1 MRERARD
8 EEATPLN
15 DRRFNYG
22 KGARRVNRDNVQA
35 KMSWELEF
43 CKLYDR
49 VMKRR
54 RLEPQGSPRE
64 IAFPESYRLSTPPRD
79 AVRDALRLAAISEN
93 GRDAIRLSLA
103 ARGDTQGLWR
113 LALYC
118 LEPRN
123 LDEILPLL
131 RNIGLR
137 VIDQTHFAV
146 VLNGRTLF
154 IRDFRV
160 TSKFAETVWSSAVE
174 SSLAAAMDALL
185 CGKVEDDILNG
196 LILRTSLEWRQVDL
210 LRAYCNY
217 YLQIS
222 DRFDQRR
229 IHGALLTNF
238 HSARLLY
245 RYFEARFKPDAMLGE
260 PSEREIETLP
270 AIRQELIDALDEVD
284 DLAED
289 RILRDIFNL
298 IDSTWR
304 SNFFL
309 SRKGA
314 TQCISLKI
322 GSLGVINM
330 PNPRPFAE
338 IYVHARFMEGVHLRG
353 AKVARGGLRWSERPD
368 DFRTEILEL
377 MSTQMVKN
385 AVIVPQGAKGGFVLR
400 SSAPGTRGSMEKG
413 REAYGVFIRGLL
425 DLTDNPRGAGVERPA
440 ELLCYDD
447 PDPYLVVAADK
458 GTSGFSDYANEI
470 AADYQFWLG
479 DAFATGGSHG
489 FHHKKLG
496 ITARGAW
503 ICVKRHF
510 REIGHDIDEHVLS
523 VIGVGGM
530 EGDVFGNGMLLSNNI
545 RLLGAFDAEYIFIDP
560 NPDRE
565 VSFKERRRLF
575 EKLGST
581 WADYD
586 RALISAGG
594 GVYER
599 SAKDIFLSPE
609 VWQWLGARSTSLD
622 GEALVRLL
630 LAAPVDLL
638 WMGGIGS
645 YVKASTETNEA
656 VADHFNDAARVDAT
670 QIRAKVVGEG
680 ANLGFTQKARIEYAL
695 NGGRLNTDA
704 IDNSAGVDL
713 SDHEVNLKILM
724 SLRANGGSG
733 REERNLLLRE
743 LADEVC
749 AQVLD
754 NNYHQ
759 SLCLSLERER
769 CLSDLTPFLE
779 AADHLENAG
788 LLDRVV
794 ESFPSRKEMLA
805 RGDKGLTRPELAI
818 LVAKGKLA
826 LKRALLETRGVLEQ
840 DWAQILGANYFPGR
854 VRAHYGA
861 GLKEH
866 LLGREIA
873 GAVICNKIIDQ
884 AGIGFLAGAESLDP
898 ARVAEA
904 VGLYIAFDQILQGDR
919 WRDAVRA
926 LDGKMTPER
935 QYQLLLQLEE
945 ALAFLC
951 RWAWEHGRRLR
962 PDPPSMERWREEL
975 TGYQT
980 YLKASPEFTVLSS
993 AAPDAARLLFL
1004 NRLRDFP
1011 VLVDLSRS
1019 TQQNL
1024 GEVAE
1029 AYEDVFRALGLRQLA
1044 SLLSEVKPRDVWER
1058 RLQGSLDDEL
1068 RSAAARF
1075 VRVEANSKFREFSGF
1090 IHAYGLETRLAK
1102 IQALRSELIE
1112 ADPVTLVPFA
1122 ALISEVHSFVDAC
1135 AAAYSAAQR

>member
-1 MRERARD
+1 MI
-8 EEATPLN
+8 
-15 DRRFNYG
+15 
-22 KGARRVNRDNVQA
+22 
-35 KMSWELEF
+35 WEQEF
-43 CKLYDR
+43 RKLYDR
-49 VMKRR
+49 FTKRR
-54 RLEPQGSPRE
+54 RLELQGSPRE
-64 IAFPESYRLSTPPRD
+64 IDFPESYRLSTAPRD
-79 AVRDALRLAAISEN
+79 AVRDALSLAEIFAN
-93 GRDAIRLSLA
+93 GRDALRLSLA
-103 ARGDTQGLWR
+103 TRGEAHGLWR

-118 LEPRN
+118 SQPRN

-131 RNIGLR
+131 GNTGLR

-146 VLNGRTLF
+146 VLEGRTLF

-160 TSKFAETVWSSAVE
+160 TSKFAETKWSPAVE

-185 CGKVEDDILNG
+185 SGKVEDDILNG
-196 LILRTSLEWRQVDL
+196 LILRTRLEWRQVDL

-217 YLQIS
+217 YLQLS

-238 HSARLLY
+238 QSAGLLY
-245 RYFEARFKPDAMLGE
+245 RYFEARFKPDAKLGG

-284 DLAED
+284 DVAED

-309 SRKGA
+309 SQRDA
-314 TQCISLKI
+314 TPCISLKI

-330 PNPRPFAE
+330 PSPRPFAE

-353 AKVARGGLRWSERPD
+353 AKVARGGVRWSERPD

-385 AVIVPQGAKGGFVLR
+385 VVIVPQGAKGGFVLKA
-400 SSAPGTRGSMEKG
+400 STPGFRGSAEKG
-413 REAYGVFIRGLL
+413 REAYGVFMRGLL
-425 DLTDNPRGAGVERPA
+425 DLTDNPRGAGAERPA
-440 ELLCYDD
+440 ALLCYDD
-447 PDPYLVVAADK
+447 PDPYLVVAADR
-458 GTSGFSDYANEI
+458 GTASFSDYANEI
-470 AADYQFWLG
+470 AAEYGFWLG

-503 ICVKRHF
+503 ICVQRHF
-510 REIGHDIDEHVLS
+510 REIGYDVDEHILS

-545 RLLGAFDAEYIFIDP
+545 RLLGAFNAEYIFIDP
-560 NPDRE
+560 NPDRQ
-565 VSFKERRRLF
+565 VSFMERRRLF
-575 EKLGST
+575 EKPGST
-581 WADYD
+581 WEDYD
-586 RALISAGG
+586 RALISPGG
-594 GVYER
+594 GVYQR

-609 VWQWLGARSTSLD
+609 AVQWLGARSTSLD
-622 GEALVRLL
+622 GDAVIRLM
-630 LAAPVDLL
+630 LAAPADLL

-645 YVKASTETNEA
+645 YVKASTETNES
-656 VADHFNDAARVDAT
+656 VADHLNDAARVDAT
-670 QIRAKVVGEG
+670 VLRAKVVGEG

-695 NGGRLNTDA
+695 NGGRINTDA

-724 SLRANGGSG
+724 SSPANGAEVGSS

-769 CLSDLTPFLE
+769 CRSDLGPFLE

-794 ESFPSRKEMLA
+794 EVFPSRKEMLA
-805 RGDKGLTRPELAI
+805 RGDQGLTRPELAI

-826 LKRALLETRGVLEQ
+826 LKRALLEAQDVLDE
-840 DWAQILGANYFPGR
+840 DWAQALGADYFPA
-854 VRAHYGA
+854 RARARYGSA
-861 GLKEH
+861 LKEH

-884 AGIGFLAGAESLDP
+884 AGIGFLAAAGALDP

-904 VGLYIAFDQILQGDR
+904 VGLYIAFDQILQGHR

-935 QYQLLLQLEE
+935 QYELLLQLEE
-945 ALAFLC
+945 VLAFLC

-962 PDPPSMERWREEL
+962 PDPLSIERWREEL
-975 TGYQT
+975 TRYQN
-980 YLKASPEFTVLSS
+980 YLKASPEFTVLAS

-1011 VLVDLSRS
+1011 VLVDLSR
-1019 TQQNL
+1019 TIQQNL

-1029 AYEDVFRALGLRQLA
+1029 AYEDFLRALGLRQLA
-1044 SLLSEVKPRDVWER
+1044 TLLSELKPRDVWEH

-1075 VRVEANSKFREFSGF
+1075 VRVELNSMFRDFPAF
-1090 IHAYGLETRLAK
+1090 IHGLGLETRLAK

-1135 AAAYSAAQR
+1135 AAASGAAQR

>member
-1 MRERARD
+1 
-8 EEATPLN
+8 
-15 DRRFNYG
+15 
-22 KGARRVNRDNVQA
+22 
-35 KMSWELEF
+35 MSWELEF
-43 CKLYDR
+43 RKLFDR
-49 VMKRR
+49 FVSRR
-54 RLEPQGSPRE
+54 RLELQVTPRE
-64 IAFPESYRLSTPPRD
+64 IDFPESYRLSTAPCD
-79 AVRDALRLAAISEN
+79 AVRDALNLATVSAN
-93 GRDAIRLSLA
+93 GRDALRLSLA
-103 ARGDTQGLWR
+103 TRGAKHGLWR
-113 LALYC
+113 LALYG
-118 LEPRN
+118 LQPRN
-123 LDEILPLL
+123 LDELLPLL

-146 VLNGRTLF
+146 ILNGQTLF

-160 TSKFAETVWSSAVE
+160 TPKFAETEWSSAIE

-185 CGKVEDDILNG
+185 RGEIEDDILNG
-196 LILRTSLEWRQVDL
+196 SILRTPLQWRQVDL

-238 HSARLLY
+238 RSAGLLY
-245 RYFEARFKPDAMLGE
+245 KYFEARFKPDDRLGG
-260 PSEREIETLP
+260 PSEREIGIFP

-309 SRKGA
+309 SQSGA
-314 TQCISLKI
+314 TRCISLKI

-338 IYVHARFMEGVHLRG
+338 IYVHARSMEGVHLRG
-353 AKVARGGLRWSERPD
+353 AKVARGGVRWSERPD

-385 AVIVPQGAKGGFVLR
+385 AVIVPQGAKGGFVLK
-400 SSAPGTRGSMEKG
+400 SAFAGVHGSAAAG
-413 REAYGVFIRGLL
+413 REAYGIFIRGLL
-425 DLTDNPRGAGVERPA
+425 DLTDNPGGAGPERSLQ
-440 ELLCYDD
+440 LLCYDD

-458 GTSGFSDYANEI
+458 GTANFSDDANEI
-470 AADYQFWLG
+470 AADYGFWLG
-479 DAFATGGSHG
+479 DAFATGGSNG

-510 REIGHDIDEHVLS
+510 REIAYDIDEQLVS

-545 RLLGAFDAEYIFIDP
+545 RLLGAFSADYIFIDP
-560 NPDRE
+560 NPDRQ
-565 VSFKERRRLF
+565 VSFMERRRLF
-575 EKLGST
+575 DTPGST
-581 WADYD
+581 WADYNP
-586 RALISAGG
+586 ALLSAGG
-594 GVYER
+594 AVYHR
-599 SAKDIFLSPE
+599 SVKDIVLSPE
-609 VWQWLGARSTSLD
+609 AQHWLGARSAILD
-622 GEALVRLL
+622 GDAVIRLM
-630 LAAPVDLL
+630 LAAPADLL
-638 WMGGIGS
+638 WLGGIGS
-645 YVKASTETNEA
+645 YVKASTETDES
-656 VADHFNDAARVDAT
+656 VADHFNDAARVDAPE
-670 QIRAKVVGEG
+670 IRAKVVGEG

-695 NGGRLNTDA
+695 RGGRINTDA
-704 IDNSAGVDL
+704 IDNSGGVDL

-724 SLRANGGSG
+724 SARGNGGETRSG
-733 REERNLLLRE
+733 REERNRLLRD

-769 CLSDLTPFLE
+769 CRKDLAPFLE

-788 LLDRVV
+788 LLDHVV
-794 ESFPSRKEMLA
+794 EAFPSRKEILA
-805 RGDKGLTRPELAI
+805 RGEQGLTRPELAV
-818 LVAKGKLA
+818 LMAKGKLA
-826 LKRALLETRGVLEQ
+826 LKRALLEAPGVLDE
-840 DWAQILGANYFPGR
+840 DWAQAIGATYFPE
-854 VRAHYGA
+854 RARARYGSA
-861 GLKEH
+861 LKEH

-884 AGIGFLAGAESLDP
+884 AGVSFLAAAESIDA
-898 ARVAEA
+898 ARVSEA
-904 VGLYIAFDQILQGDR
+904 VGLYLAFDQILQGDR

-935 QYQLLLQLEE
+935 QYELLLQLEE
-945 ALAFLC
+945 ALASLC

-962 PDPPSMERWREEL
+962 PDPLSMERWREEL
-975 TGYQT
+975 TRYQNH
-980 YLKASPEFTVLSS
+980 LGASPEFTVLTS

-1011 VLVDLSRS
+1011 VLVDLSR
-1019 TQQNL
+1019 TLQQEL
-1024 GEVAE
+1024 AQVADL
-1029 AYEDVFRALGLRQLA
+1029 YEDFLRALGLRQLA
-1044 SLLSEVKPRDVWER
+1044 SLLSEIKPRDIWER
-1058 RLQGSLDDEL
+1058 RLQRSLDDQL
-1068 RSAAARF
+1068 RSATARF
-1075 VRVEANSKFREFSGF
+1075 VRAELTSKSSDFSSF
-1090 IHAYGLETRLAK
+1090 IQRHGLETRLAK
-1102 IQALRSELIE
+1102 IQVLRSELIE
-1112 ADPVTLVPFA
+1112 AAPVTLVPFA
-1122 ALISEVHSFVDAC
+1122 ALTSEIHSFVDAC
-1135 AAAYSAAQR
+1135 VAACAAVQR

>member
-1 MRERARD
+1 
-8 EEATPLN
+8 
-15 DRRFNYG
+15 
-22 KGARRVNRDNVQA
+22 
-35 KMSWELEF
+35 MSWELDF
-43 CKLYDR
+43 RKLYDR
-49 VMKRR
+49 FMKRR
-54 RLEPQGSPRE
+54 RFEPQGFPRE
-64 IAFPESYRLSTPPRD
+64 VDFPESYRLSTAPSD
-79 AVRDALRLAAISEN
+79 AVRDALSLAAIFAN
-93 GRDAIRLSLA
+93 GSDAIRLSLA
-103 ARGDTQGLWR
+103 TRGETHGLWR

-118 LEPRN
+118 VQPRN

-160 TSKFAETVWSSAVE
+160 TSKFAETEWSPAVE

-196 LILRTSLEWRQVDL
+196 LVLRISLEWRQVDL

-217 YLQIS
+217 YLQMS

-245 RYFEARFKPDAMLGE
+245 RYFEARFKPDDKLGG

-309 SRKGA
+309 PPRGA
-314 TQCISLKI
+314 TPCISLKI

-338 IYVHARFMEGVHLRG
+338 IYVHAQFMEGVHLRG
-353 AKVARGGLRWSERPD
+353 AKVARGGVRWSERPD

-385 AVIVPQGAKGGFVLR
+385 AVIVPQGAKGGFVLKA
-400 SSAPGTRGSMEKG
+400 SAPGFRGAVEKG

-425 DLTDNPRGAGVERPA
+425 DLTDNPRAAGAEHSA

-458 GTSGFSDYANEI
+458 GTANFSDYANEI
-470 AADYQFWLG
+470 AAEYGFWLG
-479 DAFATGGSHG
+479 DAFATGGSNG

-545 RLLGAFDAEYIFIDP
+545 RLLGAFDAEYIFVDP
-560 NPDRE
+560 NPDRQ
-565 VSFKERRRLF
+565 VSFMERRRLF
-575 EKLGST
+575 ETPGST
-581 WADYD
+581 WRDYNP
-586 RALISAGG
+586 ALISPGG
-594 GVYER
+594 GVYQR

-609 VWQWLGARSTSLD
+609 AWQWLGARSTTLD
-622 GEALVRLL
+622 GEAVIRLM

-656 VADHFNDAARVDAT
+656 VADHINDAARVDAT
-670 QIRAKVVGEG
+670 EVRAKVVGEG
-680 ANLGFTQKARIEYAL
+680 ANLGFTQRARIEYAL
-695 NGGRLNTDA
+695 KGGRINTDA

-724 SLRANGGSG
+724 SSPADGGEA
-733 REERNLLLRE
+733 RPRLDERNLLLRE

-769 CLSDLTPFLE
+769 CRSDLAPFLE

-794 ESFPSRKEMLA
+794 EAFPSRKEMLA
-805 RGDKGLTRPELAI
+805 RGDQGLTRPELAI
-818 LVAKGKLA
+818 LVAQGKLA
-826 LKRALLETRGVLEQ
+826 LKRALLEAPGVLEE
-840 DWAQILGANYFPGR
+840 DWAQAIGASYFPA
-854 VRAHYGA
+854 RARARYSA
-861 GLKEH
+861 ALKKH
-866 LLGREIA
+866 LLGSEIA
-873 GAVICNKIIDQ
+873 GAVISNRILDQ
-884 AGIGFLAGAESLDP
+884 AGIGFLAAAGSLDP

-904 VGLYIAFDQILQGDR
+904 VGLYLAFDQILQGAR

-935 QYQLLLQLEE
+935 QYELLLQLEE

-962 PDPPSMERWREEL
+962 PDPLSMERWREEL
-975 TGYQT
+975 TRYQT
-980 YLKASPEFTVLSS
+980 YLKTSPEFTVLSS

-1019 TQQNL
+1019 TQKNL
-1024 GEVAE
+1024 EQVAE
-1029 AYEDVFRALGLRQLA
+1029 VYEDFLRALGLRQLA
-1044 SLLSEVKPRDVWER
+1044 TLLSELKPRDVWER

-1075 VRVEANSKFREFSGF
+1075 VRVELNSKFRDFSAF
-1090 IHAYGLETRLAK
+1090 IEGHGLETRLAK
-1102 IQALRSELIE
+1102 I
-1112 ADPVTLVPFA
+1112 
-1122 ALISEVHSFVDAC
+1122 
-1135 AAAYSAAQR
+1135 